1 MTQLTRC
8 LEAVSPDSDC
18 NFLCCNNCMNIVSK
32 VQEKDDSQEDDS
44 QERKRA
50 CVGSSRS
57 SRRSTK
63 GHNYK
68 FLDSSALSQTK
79 SSKSK
84 PKCSHCKN
92 GSDCAVKYTREQ
104 AIRELLVN
112 GASHL
117 KMIHCQIWGVQ
128 GITDQVLKMTT
139 RPVNV
144 SCVCRTK
151 GVATSADLGGPV
163 LWCVSVDWVI
173 VCTRRYPS
181 DYVWHSLFV

>member
-18 NFLCCNNCMNIVSK
+18 NLLVCDNCMNIVSK

-50 CVGSSRS
+50 RS

-117 KMIHCQIWGVQ
+117 KNDTLSDLRRTGYYRSSAQDDPNQASKC
-128 GITDQVLKMTT
+128 VLCMPNKG
-139 RPVNV
+139 
-144 SCVCRTK
+144 SCY
-151 GVATSADLGGPV
+151 
-163 LWCVSVDWVI
+163 LWWSRWPGFVMCI
-173 VCTRRYPS
+173 RRLS
-181 DYVWHSLFV
+181 DCMH